1 MLRHALA
8 TTAVFLFLSLS
19 AQDTL
24 RLDLDHADAL
34 LLERAL
40 PLLAQHFEVDKAE
53 ADRVQARV
61 FNNPN
66 LSTEWSV
73 RPSTGSFFDVGQPQ
87 GQKAVTIEQLF
98 RIGGQRGLAVKAA
111 TERTRSAEAQYAE
124 LVAALRFELHGKLYR
139 QHYIQR
145 SITAISS
152 QLELLKRL
160 VDGYGVQLE
169 KGNVS
174 LREATRLRASY
185 FALNGDR
192 STLER
197 ELNDLQLDLRIL
209 LGVAVPVSFSPTTA
223 DLQAIRP
230 LPSDTAALLATAEQ
244 TRPSVQAALA
254 QAQASELE
262 LKYERRSTIPDLLL
276 GGTYDQNSNYLAN
289 YTGLNVGLSIPI
301 FDRNQ
306 GRIARARAEAGQ
318 ARTAYELERNTVRNE
333 VKRAYQNLASL
344 QQQYA
349 STTAGFA
356 DQLDHL
362 SGSLVDN
369 YVKSNIN
376 LIEFTDLFESY
387 NASIIA
393 LNTLEADLQNAYEE
407 LEFVC
412 GQRLFRR

>member
-192 STLER
+192 SSLER

-254 QAQASELE
+254 QAQASELD
-262 LKYERRSTIPDLLL
+262 LKYERRSTIPDLSL

-349 STTAGFA
+349 NTTAGFA